1 MSHGSLR
8 VFIVYILGVLSGSL
22 SVSVFDPKIFLA
34 GASGG
39 CYALIAAHL
48 ATLILNW
55 KEDIV
60 ILQHHNIEFHGRI
73 GK

>member
-22 SVSVFDPKIFLA
+22 SVSVFDHKIFLA

>member
-22 SVSVFDPKIFLA
+22 FVSVFDQKIFLA

-60 ILQHHNIEFHGRI
+60 ILQHHNIDFHGRI